1 LARKN
6 LISSSENHLQKK
18 AKKLAIDHVFAQMRR
33 LAMQADLILKNALV
47 RTMDSNRASAEAIAF
62 FRDWILAVGQ
72 NDEVMGLAGRQTT
85 CLDMSGKTVLPGFI
99 DAHEH
104 LSWFAENYLNLDC
117 SFRSADSIDK
127 LVEIIRKRSLNIAAG
142 EWIRGVLYDDTKMKD
157 GRVLH
162 RDDLDRASP
171 ETPVIVIHIS
181 GHWGVVNSKALEF
194 GGLARNSPDPPG
206 GQLGRDSATGR
217 LDGRLYEMALFNFA
231 FESLAVQ
238 PTVVP
243 PYPRD
248 VRKEAV
254 QKAAAYLNSAG
265 ICGVGDALCAPSYI
279 TTYHDLL
286 HAGKLSLRIN
296 MIIPYQFLPG
306 FENLGLTG
314 RWGNSWVRC
323 SGIKIIVDGA
333 IAGRTAAISQGY
345 ENDPEDHGILLID
358 SQKELD
364 QIIRRIHDLG
374 YQACVHANGDIAI
387 NMVLDAIERAQQGNP
402 LEAQR
407 HRIEHCTMIN
417 DKILGRMARLKVMAL
432 PFVSYLWQ
440 HGEKLRPFYGARAD
454 RMFAHKSF
462 LAAGVKVASGS
473 DHPVGLHSPLL
484 GIQCMVTRKTAA
496 GETIGP
502 NERISLEEAIR
513 VYTADAAYA
522 TGEENLKGIL
532 KPGMLADAVVLKQD
546 PWETNPDEIG
556 SIDVEMTIVGGKIV
570 FPNN

>member
-1 LARKN
+1 MK
-6 LISSSENHLQKK
+6 
-18 AKKLAIDHVFAQMRR
+18 
-33 LAMQADLILKNALV
+33 ADLILHNASIK
-47 RTMDSNRASAEAIAF
+47 TMDSAKSSAEAIAF
-62 FRDWILAVGQ
+62 FRDRILAVGR
-72 NDEVMGLAGRQTT
+72 NDEVMRLAGRQTN
-85 CLDMSGKTVLPGFI
+85 CLDMAGKTVLPGFI

-117 SFRSADSIDK
+117 SPHSADSIDK
-127 LVEIIRKRSLNIAAG
+127 LVEIIRQRTFEIAGG
-142 EWIRGVLYDDTKMKD
+142 EWVRGVLYDDTKMKD

-162 RDDLDRASP
+162 RDDLDRAAP
-171 ETPVIVIHIS
+171 QTPVIVVHVS
-181 GHWGVVNSKALEF
+181 GHWGVVNSKALQC
-194 GGLARNSPDPPG
+194 GGLNRNSPDPKG
-206 GQLGRDSATGR
+206 GELSRDSDTGR

-254 QKAAAYLNSAG
+254 RKAAAYLNSAG
-265 ICGVGDALCAPSYI
+265 ICSVGDALCAPSYI

-286 HAGKLSLRIN
+286 HADMLSLRIN
-296 MIIPYQFLPG
+296 MIVPYPFLPN

-314 RWGNSWVRC
+314 RWGNPWVRC

-333 IAGRTAAISQGY
+333 IAGRTAAISEGY
-345 ENDPEDHGILLID
+345 ENDPDDHGLLLIG

-387 NMVLDAIERAQQGNP
+387 NMVLDAIERAQQANP
-402 LEAQR
+402 AIENR
-407 HRIEHCTMIN
+407 HRIEHCTMID
-417 DKILGRMARLKVMAL
+417 DKILDRMVRLKVMAL

-462 LAAGVKVASGS
+462 LEAGVKVASGS

-496 GETIGP
+496 GETIGL
-502 NERISLEEAIR
+502 NECISVEEAIK

-522 TGEENLKGIL
+522 TCEENLKGML
-532 KPGMLADAVVLKQD
+532 KPNMLADAVVLKQD
-546 PWETNPDEIG
+546 PWKVKPDEIG
-556 SIDVEMTIVGGKIV
+556 SIDVEMTIAGGKIV
-570 FPNN
+570 FQNN

>member
-1 LARKN
+1 
-6 LISSSENHLQKK
+6 
-18 AKKLAIDHVFAQMRR
+18 
-33 LAMQADLILKNALV
+33 MQADLILKNAAIK
-47 RTMDSNRASAEAIAF
+47 TMDHDRPSAEAIAF
-62 FRDWILAVGQ
+62 FRDRILAVGQ
-72 NDEVMGLAGRQTT
+72 NHEVMAFAGPRTN
-85 CLDMSGKTVLPGFI
+85 CLDMTGKTVLPGFI
-99 DAHEH
+99 DAHQH

-117 SFRSADSIDK
+117 SPQKADTIDK
-127 LVEIIRKRSLNIAAG
+127 LVALVREKALETGS
-142 EWIRGVLYDDTKMKD
+142 EWIRGVLYDDTKLKD

-171 ETPVIVIHIS
+171 EAPVIVVHIS
-181 GHWGVVNSKALEF
+181 GHWGVVNSKALER
-194 GGLARNSPDPPG
+194 GGLNRKSPDPAG
-206 GQLGRDSATGR
+206 GQLGRDPASGR
-217 LDGRLYEMALFNFA
+217 LDGRLFEMALFNFA

-243 PYPRD
+243 PYPRP

-254 QKAAAYLNSAG
+254 RKAAAFLNAAG

-286 HAGKLSLRIN
+286 HADMLTLRIN
-296 MIIPYQFLPG
+296 MIVPYRFLAN

-345 ENDPEDHGILLID
+345 ENDPDDHGLLLIE
-358 SQKELD
+358 SRQELND
-364 QIIRRIHDLG
+364 LIRRIHNLG

-387 NMVLDAIERAQQGNP
+387 NMVLDAVERAQQENP
-402 LEAQR
+402 AADIR
-407 HRIEHCTMIN
+407 HRIEHCTMI
-417 DKILGRMARLKVMAL
+417 DDAILKRMARLKVMAL

-462 LAAGVKVASGS
+462 LKAGIKVASGS

-496 GETIGP
+496 GETIGLE
-502 NERISLEEAIR
+502 ERISLEEAVR

-522 TGEENLKGIL
+522 TCEENLKGRL
-532 KPGMLADAVVLKQD
+532 KPGMLADAVVLEQD
-546 PWETNPDEIG
+546 PWKVDPDGIG
-556 SIDVEMTIVGGKIV
+556 SIDVAMTIAGGKIV
-570 FPNN
+570 FQKK